1 MIQIHNNREKLI
13 ANHKKG
19 KLYRWRKF
27 YPSYKNFF
35 ESSKL
40 VENKLQNKEEDKE
53 FESTEITDCD
63 SSSYVP
69 EFFKKGGLVY
79 IDDPFDVNYL
89 NSKTLSL
96 PLIKGLYENVR
107 KHNIQDLTLDDIAD
121 ASRSSNLI

>member
-1 MIQIHNNREKLI
+1 MIQIYNNREKLV

-27 YPSYKNFF
+27 YPSYKEIF
-35 ESSKL
+35 ESSRL
-40 VENKLQNKEEDKE
+40 VESNLNHKEEDKE
-53 FESTEITDCD
+53 FESTEITE
-63 SSSYVP
+63 SESSYVP
-69 EFFKKGGLVY
+69 EFLRKGGLIF